1 MKMYSSEICPGCKA
15 FKALMAERGIEEA
28 FEIVDITEDVRKM
41 REFLK
46 LRDNEEAFAQV
57 REHSFIGIPSFV
69 NDNGEITLD
78 ENVALA
84 WIGQPPMVKQM
95 PGCSTCK

>member
-1 MKMYSSEICPGCKA
+1 MKMYSSEICPGCKM
-15 FKALMAERGIEEA
+15 FKAVIAERGIEA
-28 FEIVDITEDVRKM
+28 SFEIIDITEDVRKM

-46 LRDNEEAFAQV
+46 LRDNEPAFAEV

-69 NDNGEITLD
+69 NDDGEITLD

-84 WIGQPPMVKQM
+84 WIGQPPMEKFV
-95 PGCSTCK
+95 PGCANCK